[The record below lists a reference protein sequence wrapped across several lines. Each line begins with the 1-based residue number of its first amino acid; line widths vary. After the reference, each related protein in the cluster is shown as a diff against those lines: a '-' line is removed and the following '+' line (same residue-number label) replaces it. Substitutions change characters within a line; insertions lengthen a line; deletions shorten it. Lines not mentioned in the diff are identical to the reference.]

1 MIYPLNR
8 YLTVKPIEQKKDEE
22 ASQILLPEV
31 CYENSPSA
39 YMLVE
44 VIEQHA
50 ESKLSPGMRLIAPRS
65 AVEVIDLNSRT
76 YYLLLENHAMGFLS
90 ESK

>member
-50 ESKLSPGMRLIAPRS
+50 ESKLRVGMHLVAPRS
-65 AVEVIDLNSRT
+65 AVEVIDLGGET
-76 YYLLLENHAMGFLS
+76 HYLLLENHAMGFLN
-90 ESK
+90 ENK

>member
-8 YLTVKPIEQKKDEE
+8 YLTVKLIEQKKEE
-22 ASQILLPEV
+22 ETSQILLPEV

-44 VIEQHA
+44 VVEQHA
-50 ESKLSPGMRLIAPRS
+50 ESKLRPGMRLIAPRS
-65 AVEVIDLNSRT
+65 SVEVVDLGGET
-76 YYLLLENHAMGFLS
+76 YYLLLENHAMGFLGKV
-90 ESK
+90 E